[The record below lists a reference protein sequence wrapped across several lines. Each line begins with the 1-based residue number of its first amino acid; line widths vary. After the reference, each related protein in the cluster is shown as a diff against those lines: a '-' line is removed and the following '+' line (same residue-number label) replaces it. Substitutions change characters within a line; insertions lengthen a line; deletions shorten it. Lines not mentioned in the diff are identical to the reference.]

1 MITETDE
8 VARALDEAAKHWP
21 EDGATRTR
29 LLLRLVEEGYRALRE
44 EQRQHTEQRR
54 QAIEA
59 TGGVLT
65 GVYEDDYLARLRD
78 EWPE

>member
-8 VARALDEAAKHWP
+8 VARALDEAAMHWP

-44 EQRQHTEQRR
+44 ERHQHAEHRR
-54 QAIEA
+54 AAIA
-59 TGGVLT
+59 RTAGMLT
-65 GVYEDDYLARLRD
+65 GVYESDYLARLRD